1 MRAYIAVF
9 LCASWLPTFSAAQ
22 SASPAELPPEGYSG
36 RAFVDSGGCAFTR
49 AKVNDVVVWVARRDA
64 SRVQVCDEVPTFA
77 TAQSERIV
85 VSSPVPVS
93 VQSQQPRVIAKR
105 ASTSNAAPLMRPVW
119 DDGRHNPNR
128 GPRTA
133 EGDAAMLSV
142 WTNDVP
148 MVRR

>member
-1 MRAYIAVF
+1 MHVYLGVIICGLA
-9 LCASWLPTFSAAQ
+9 LPTLAAAQ
-22 SASPAELPPEGYSG
+22 SANPAELPPEGYTG
-36 RAFVDSGGCAFTR
+36 RAFVDSSGCAFTR
-49 AKVNDVVVWVARRDA
+49 AKVNEVVVWVARRDA
-64 SRVQVCDEVPTFA
+64 ARAHVCDEEPTFA
-77 TAQSERIV
+77 SVEAERLV
-85 VSSPVPVS
+85 VTSPVAVS
-93 VQSQQPRVIAKR
+93 VPSQPVRMAPRRTSTTAR
-105 ASTSNAAPLMRPVW
+105 APAMRPVW